1 MLLMAQT
8 CLCIPSLC
16 MPAMHKPACAA
27 SVATSLIAHRYCP
40 AVMFS
45 NCHVLLTGDVHGQSS
60 SSCTKHFVLRLFSP
74 AGLLCKQS
82 VFTSLSRHKAQMAA
96 ITMAHDAGA
105 EEQRQRLCRLQVLP
119 LACIALYGTIQTI
132 LLSLHLHRAVVWC
145 HGAVL
150 CVVLSFHACASYWLT
165 AASVH

>member
-1 MLLMAQT
+1 MQ
-8 CLCIPSLC
+8 
-16 MPAMHKPACAA
+16 KPACAA
-27 SVATSLIAHRYCP
+27 CVATSLIAHRYCP

-45 NCHVLLTGDVHGQSS
+45 NCHVFLTGDVHGQSS
-60 SSCTKHFVLRLFSP
+60 SSCTRHARFCPEAVQSCWSI
-74 AGLLCKQS
+74 CKRS

-105 EEQRQRLCRLQVLP
+105 DEQRQRLCRLQVLP

-132 LLSLHLHRAVVWC
+132 LLSWHLHRAVVWC

-150 CVVLSFHACASYWLT
+150 CVVLSFHACASYWLS
-165 AASVH
+165 AASVHSIETVS